1 MGIGISAQ
9 AGCFQPKLN
18 PLTQGPFGYM
28 WEFVAAAFV
37 PVAPAFLPP
46 SLAPWQEH
54 VLVAALL
61 STKANCQKWHVDTLE
76 ALGVFQQ
83 TSTGS
88 KSMSLKEVRVSQLS
102 SFVWKRSFGEAAL
115 SN

>member
-1 MGIGISAQ
+1 
-9 AGCFQPKLN
+9 
-18 PLTQGPFGYM
+18 M

-83 TSTGS
+83 TSTDS